1 MSKRDITQQTRRS
14 FLKASAALGGGFVL
28 GCYIPG
34 FAASPEA
41 EEKADSSSVFAP
53 NVWLKIGLDDT
64 VTVISSSMELG
75 QGSMTGMPMLVAEEL
90 DVDWKNVKVQWAEA
104 DPAYGNPLR
113 NGRQE
118 TVASISVRGYWQ
130 PLREAGAAARA
141 MLVTAAAQTWKVP
154 ESNCSTEK
162 GEVIEKTTGRRLRY
176 GALVEKAGTVP
187 VPKKVSLR
195 EPKDFRILGQPVPRV
210 DIPAKINGSAVYG
223 MDVHVPNMLI
233 AKVARCPVLGGSVAS
248 FNAEKAKAVTGVR
261 HVVQISSGVAVVADS
276 YQAATQGVQALQ
288 VKWNEGASAGL
299 NSEDI
304 RKSFMTSAEVTTGAV
319 ARNDG
324 DAVKALQ
331 SAAKKIDAVYE
342 MPYLAHAT
350 MEPQNCT
357 ADVRKDG
364 CDVWV
369 STQSQTGAQEAAIA
383 VTGLPAS
390 AVKIHP
396 QFVGGAFGRR
406 GESDFVTD
414 AVETSKAVGRPV
426 KVIWTREDDMQHDF
440 YRPATYVRFWG
451 AVNESGMPTAWMQ
464 RIVQP
469 SILMRFDPHALDA
482 TGGVDKR
489 AVDGSKELPY
499 TIPNIRIEYVRNDP
513 GVPLGFWRSV
523 GDSISGFIVEAFFD
537 ELAGAAGKDPYELR
551 RDLLKNSP
559 RQLAVLQLAAEKA
572 GWGKPLPKGRARGIS
587 AHSSYDSF
595 AAEVAEVSVAAD
607 GQVRVHRVVCAVD
620 CGWAVNVESLKAQME
635 GGIVYG
641 LTAALK
647 GEITVKNG
655 RVQQSHFNNYPMLRM
670 REMPE
675 IEVYVVPS
683 TERPGGG
690 GEPSTPPIASAVVNA
705 IFAATGKRIRKL
717 PIRAEELKTI

>member
-1 MSKRDITQQTRRS
+1 MSSRRA
-14 FLKASAALGGGFVL
+14 FLKTSVAFSGGLVL
-28 GCYIPG
+28 GLYLPG
-34 FAASPEA
+34 SVSPAEA
-41 EEKADSSSVFAP
+41 EEKADSDSGFAP
-53 NVWLKIGLDDT
+53 NVWLKIGTDDS
-64 VTVISSSMELG
+64 VGIIASAMELG
-75 QGSMTGMPMLVAEEL
+75 QGSMTAMPMFVAEEL
-90 DVDWKNVKVQWAEA
+90 DVDWKKVRVEWAGA

-118 TVASISVRGYWQ
+118 TVASISVRGYWR
-130 PLREAGAAARA
+130 PMREAGAQARA
-141 MLVTAAAQTWKVP
+141 MLVAAAAKTWGIP
-154 ESNCSTEK
+154 ESNCSTEN
-162 GEVIEKTTGRRLRY
+162 GEVIDKTSGKRLRY
-176 GALVEKAGTVP
+176 GALVQKASTLPPPSKVTLRDPKNFKVLGT
-187 VPKKVSLR
+187 
-195 EPKDFRILGQPVPRV
+195 PVPRV
-210 DIPAKINGSAVYG
+210 DIPKKVNGSATYG
-223 MDVHVPNMLI
+223 IDVRVPNMLI

-248 FNAEKAKAVTGVR
+248 FNGEKAKVVPGV
-261 HVVQISSGVAVVADS
+261 HQVVKISSGVAVVADS
-276 YQAATQGVQALQ
+276 YQAATQGVAALQ
-288 VKWNEGASAGL
+288 IKWNEGPNASL

-304 RKSFMTSAEVTTGAV
+304 RKSFIQSAERKGAV

-324 DAVKALQ
+324 DVDKALQ
-331 SAAKKIDAVYE
+331 KAAKKIEAVYE

-357 ADVRKDG
+357 ADVRRDG

-369 STQSQTGAQEAAIA
+369 STQAQTAAQEAAMA

-396 QFVGGAFGRR
+396 QFAGGGFGRR

-426 KVIWTREDDMQHDF
+426 KVIWTREDDVQHDF

-451 AVNESGMPTAWMQ
+451 AVNESGMPTVWQQ

-469 SILMRFDPHALDA
+469 SILMRFDPHALDS
-482 TGGVDKR
+482 TGGIDRR

-499 TIPNIRIEYVRNDP
+499 AIPNIRIEYVRNDP
-513 GVPLGFWRSV
+513 GIPLGFWRSV

-537 ELAGAAGKDPYELR
+537 EVAAAAGKDPFELR
-551 RDLLKNSP
+551 RELLKNVP
-559 RQLAVLQLAAEKA
+559 RQRAVLELAAEKA
-572 GWGKPLPKGRARGIS
+572 GWGKPLPKGHAQGIS
-587 AHSSYDSF
+587 THSSYDSF
-595 AAEVAEVSVAAD
+595 AAEVAEVSVAPD

-620 CGWAVNVESLKAQME
+620 CGWTVNPDSLKAQME
-635 GGIVYG
+635 GGIVFG

-670 REMPE
+670 REMPQVD
-675 IEVYVVPS
+675 VYIVPS
-683 TERPGGG
+683 TENPGGG

-705 IFAATGKRIRKL
+705 IYAATGKRVRRL
-717 PIRAEELKTI
+717 PIRPEELKTV